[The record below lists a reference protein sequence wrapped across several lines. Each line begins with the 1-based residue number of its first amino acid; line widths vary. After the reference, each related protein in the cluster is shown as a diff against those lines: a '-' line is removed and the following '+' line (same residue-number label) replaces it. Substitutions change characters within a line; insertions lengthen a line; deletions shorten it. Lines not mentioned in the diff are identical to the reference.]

1 MAFFFSFIDPQK
13 VYKRKKGDG
22 VKIRHRTCTTFAEN
36 LLCQTT
42 TSTTATTGTKT
53 AAETTSKKSKIRF
66 CFGKL

>member
-42 TSTTATTGTKT
+42 TSTKTATTATKT
-53 AAETTSKKSKIRF
+53 AAETTTKKIENSF
-66 CFGKL
+66 LLW